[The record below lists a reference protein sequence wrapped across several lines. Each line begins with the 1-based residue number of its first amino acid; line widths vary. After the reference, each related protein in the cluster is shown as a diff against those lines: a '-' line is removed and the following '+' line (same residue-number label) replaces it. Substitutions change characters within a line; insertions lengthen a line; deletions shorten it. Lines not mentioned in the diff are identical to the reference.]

1 VNSRVFEVAS
11 IAAIMLVLLLGG
23 RAWIVDV
30 AQFHGIAVSVLV
42 LIGVVIVYAFRR
54 NYLAGGPL
62 VRMYASRDAAFLAAI
77 ISAIAF
83 VIWPAK
89 WSLGA
94 TISAA
99 EFGLVIELLTRL
111 RQAPADNTSA

>member
-1 VNSRVFEVAS
+1 VNSRLFEVSS
-11 IAAIMLVLLLGG
+11 IAAIMLVLLFGG

-30 AQFHGIAVSVLV
+30 AQFHGVAVSVLALV
-42 LIGVVIVYAFRR
+42 GVVIVYAFRR

-62 VRMYASRDAAFLAAI
+62 VRTHASRDAAFLAAI
-77 ISAIAF
+77 VSAIAF

-111 RQAPADNTSA
+111 RPASVDETSA

>member
-1 VNSRVFEVAS
+1 MNSRVFEVAS